1 MTIKNKTIDMKF
13 LGKVGHF
20 VKENGSTLSMV
31 GGLLTLVGALYC
43 AFKASDEVSDI
54 HEDYVKKVEEI
65 ERSDVTGDQKA
76 KELKDAKSMRNIKYV
91 CAEKY
96 TILFG
101 AGSAGLIFLTKYL
114 DGIAI
119 SGLAAVAMAKQDE
132 LKSLADKTKELVGE
146 EKFKEIEEKTLE
158 EKILRNFV
166 KEDENV
172 ALKPY
177 HRGGTIFLDTNT
189 GAIFQM
195 NEDDL
200 KEVFV
205 RCEDYCARNH
215 YLYQDKFFSM
225 LGIEPP
231 KEPITKVRRWGPENP
246 FKAHI
251 GTQKFFGATFKTIE
265 YDYQPQPISK

>member
-1 MTIKNKTIDMKF
+1 MKIKDKTIDMKF
-13 LGKVGHF
+13 LGKIGNF

-65 ERSDVTGDQKA
+65 ERSDAPVDQKA
-76 KELKDAKSMRNIKYV
+76 KEIKDAKSMRNIKYV

-119 SGLAAVAMAKQDE
+119 SGLAAVAMAKQEE
-132 LKSLADKTKELVGE
+132 LKSLAEKTKELVGE

-158 EKILRNFV
+158 DKILRNFV

-177 HRGGTIFLDTNT
+177 HRGGKIFVDTNT
-189 GAIFQM
+189 GALFQM
-195 NEDDL
+195 QEDDL
-200 KEVFV
+200 KAVLD
-205 RCEDYCARNH
+205 RAEDYCARNH

-225 LGIEPP
+225 LGIDPP
-231 KEPITKVRRWGPENP
+231 KEPVPKVRRWGPENP
-246 FKAHI
+246 FKAYI
-251 GTQKFFGATFKTIE
+251 GTQTCYGATLKSIE